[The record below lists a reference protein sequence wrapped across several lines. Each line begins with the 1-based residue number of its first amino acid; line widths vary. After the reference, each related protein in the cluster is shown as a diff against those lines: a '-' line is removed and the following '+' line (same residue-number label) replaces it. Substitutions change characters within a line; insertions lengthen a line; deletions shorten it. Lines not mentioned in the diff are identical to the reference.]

1 MWAIRGPEVG
11 PLLSLPK
18 KALEIEVERTG
29 IEPVTSGL
37 QRRSGFGQR
46 RSDHGTYRVTPRCS
60 GTVKLRGSGVPDKTP
75 DNVART
81 GRIRTSVRSHT
92 SVSCGVA
99 DYVSYSR
106 RSAVFLKS
114 LKRETD
120 EAIASGE
127 QALCLQRL
135 LACLLLATQPERG
148 GVVFHREAPE
158 GERAE
163 Q

>member
-1 MWAIRGPEVG
+1 M
-11 PLLSLPK
+11 
-18 KALEIEVERTG
+18 
-29 IEPVTSGL
+29 
-37 QRRSGFGQR
+37 
-46 RSDHGTYRVTPRCS
+46 
-60 GTVKLRGSGVPDKTP
+60 
-75 DNVART
+75 
-81 GRIRTSVRSHT
+81 
-92 SVSCGVA
+92 A

-106 RSAVFLKS
+106 RSVVFLKS
-114 LKRETD
+114 LKRETIIPTD

-127 QALCLQRL
+127 QALRLQRL